1 MNKKAIV
8 DILLGDPAGAAV
20 KLGWKPTITYEQL
33 VSEMVKSD
41 YADALKS

>member
-33 VSEMVKSD
+33 VSEWLNQTM
-41 YADALKS
+41 LMH